1 MQPFHPQPTC
11 PEPLA
16 IGPTFKRVFGLSTDS
31 FYPENHNHHPG
42 ESEATPSENIDPADH
57 DFRMF
62 FHKKYSGTT
71 DNFPQEL
78 PPADMEALLD
88 ELVTMAL
95 PYTALELVRKFPTVK
110 DSTSFSTQLAMGV
123 AAMMAEDLTE
133 AESAF
138 RRAQELIPEE
148 PAPYVNL
155 GQIFIRTSRPRD
167 AEIWIMA
174 GIEAQANHHAL
185 WELLYQL
192 LLETKGDYA
201 PEEVLAIAQDKSSWA
216 GTSLATSLMTTGDR
230 HLKASHLEKFFHLGE
245 RDPLFLIE
253 LTGAYG
259 IAQEFEKIPPILWQA
274 EKLSTK
280 TLPWQLHAHGAQA
293 EIALGAYDKALV
305 HVKKARKDK
314 FLSDA
319 GTLALEEL
327 EVEIQQAN
335 ASNPGAQIL

>member
-1 MQPFHPQPTC
+1 MD
-11 PEPLA
+11 
-16 IGPTFKRVFGLSTDS
+16 R
-31 FYPENHNHHPG
+31 
-42 ESEATPSENIDPADH
+42 ADH
-57 DFRMF
+57 DFRLF
-62 FHKKYSGTT
+62 FSKKYTAT
-71 DNFPQEL
+71 ADQPPLDLL
-78 PPADMEALLD
+78 PSDREALLD

-95 PYTALELVRKFPTVK
+95 PLTALELVKQFPSVTE
-110 DSTSFSTQLAMGV
+110 STSFSTQLAIGI
-123 AAMMAEDLTE
+123 AAMMADDLTQAE
-133 AESAF
+133 AAF

-155 GQIFIRTSRPRD
+155 GQIFIKTSRPRD

-174 GIEAQANHHAL
+174 GLEAQANHHPL

-192 LLETKGDYA
+192 LLDTKGDYA

-216 GTSLATSLMTTGDR
+216 GTSLGTSLKTTGDR
-230 HLKASHLEKFFHLGE
+230 HFKASHLEKFFHLGE

-259 IAQEFEKIPPILWQA
+259 VAQEFEKIPPIVWQA

-293 EIALGAYDKALV
+293 ELALGAYDKALV

-314 FLSDA
+314 FLSEA
-319 GTLALEEL
+319 GTFALEDL
-327 EVEIQQAN
+327 EAEIQQAKN
-335 ASNPGAQIL
+335 SDLETFNQNPPLT